1 MLLTKDISSPKRV
14 YIELP
19 EWPAPSWLDSSIGGA
34 LHRYRRGHGFE
45 SRSSL
50 NFFRLNFRNCLSCIY
65 NCDDLSLIHYF
76 FRISNIWI
84 FIYSLLRHL
93 CLSSIVYNA
102 NMMTL
107 ETTNSDSKAVDKL
120 DLNRFIR
127 NSNQLLVQ
135 LQWLVMV
142 LQAEP
147 LKYLKTKEGEIKM
160 S

>member
-1 MLLTKDISSPKRV
+1 
-14 YIELP
+14 
-19 EWPAPSWLDSSIGGA
+19 
-34 LHRYRRGHGFE
+34 
-45 SRSSL
+45 
-50 NFFRLNFRNCLSCIY
+50 
-65 NCDDLSLIHYF
+65 
-76 FRISNIWI
+76 
-84 FIYSLLRHL
+84 
-93 CLSSIVYNA
+93 
-102 NMMTL
+102 MTL